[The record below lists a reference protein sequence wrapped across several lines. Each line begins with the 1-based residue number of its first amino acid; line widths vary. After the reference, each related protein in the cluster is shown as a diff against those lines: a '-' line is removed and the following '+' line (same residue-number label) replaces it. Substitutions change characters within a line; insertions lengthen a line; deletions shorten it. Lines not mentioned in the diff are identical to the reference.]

1 MGRKRSVHLNL
12 PVRMKARVRP
22 SGTYFYYFDGQHE
35 IALGRE
41 YVAAVRKWAELEGG
55 NAGKKAAIVIT
66 FKYVAEKYMLKV
78 LPTKAPR
85 TQKDNLSELDKLYE
99 FFNVPP
105 APLDSIEPHMIAQYR
120 DWRKVTRS
128 TQELA
133 LFSHIWNWS
142 REQGYTAKPNPTI
155 GVKRNRAKG
164 RGDIDISEEMFDA
177 VYTKADQPTKDA
189 MDLAFLAGQ
198 RPGDSLRFKEQD
210 IKDGVLW
217 VRQGKTG
224 TPVRVEVIGDLKKVI
239 DRIMARKK
247 AIDEAPIKKGKRAK
261 TKVRSFALVINETGQ
276 ALTYSALDG
285 RFGKAREAAK
295 IGTHDFQFR
304 DLRSKAA
311 TEVEETRGM
320 EQAQGLLGHATSTM
334 TAHYVRNRKG
344 KLVKPTR

>member
-1 MGRKRSVHLNL
+1 
-12 PVRMKARVRP
+12 MKARVRP
-22 SGTYFYYFDGQHE
+22 SGTYFYYFDGKRE
-35 IALGRE
+35 LPLGQD
-41 YVAAVRKWAELEGG
+41 YVEAVRKWADLEGG
-55 NAGKKAAIVIT
+55 NASKRAAVAIT
-66 FKYVAEKYMLKV
+66 FRYVAEKYQAKV

-85 TQKDNLSELDKLYE
+85 TQKDNLSELAKLYE
-99 FFNVPP
+99 YFDNPP
-105 APLDSIEPHMIAQYR
+105 APLDSIEPHLIAQYR

-142 REQGYTAKPNPTI
+142 REQGYTAKPNPTV

-164 RGDIDISEEMFDA
+164 RGDIDISEDMFNA
-177 VYTKADQPTKDA
+177 VYVQADQPTKDA

-210 IKDGVLW
+210 IKDGALW
-217 VRQGKTG
+217 LRQGKTG
-224 TPVRVEVIGDLKKVI
+224 TPVRVEIIGELKKVI
-239 DRIMARKK
+239 DRIMTRKA
-247 AIDEAPIKKGKRAK
+247 AIDSTPAKKGK
-261 TKVRSFALVINETGQ
+261 TKVRSFALVVNETGQ

-304 DLRSKAA
+304 DLRAKAA

-334 TAHYVRNRKG
+334 TSHYVRNRKG